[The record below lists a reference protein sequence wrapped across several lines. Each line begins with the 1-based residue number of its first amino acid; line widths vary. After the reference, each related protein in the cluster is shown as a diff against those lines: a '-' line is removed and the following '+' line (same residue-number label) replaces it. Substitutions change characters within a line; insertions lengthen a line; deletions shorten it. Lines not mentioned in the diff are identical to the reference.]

1 MFRIGLGQDTHKF
14 DLKSKKP
21 LVLGGIKIPKEIPMK
36 ANSDGDVILHSLFN
50 ALSSAV
56 GKESI
61 GKYADP
67 LCLEQKITDSKE
79 YIKIALKLV
88 KKSEYKINNISIAV
102 EAKKPR
108 ITWKQQ
114 DEMKKVIS
122 KLLKIRSNAVG
133 ITFTSGEKLTPF
145 GQGKGIQVFSIISLE
160 K

>member
-1 MFRIGLGQDTHKF
+1 MFKIGLGQDTHRF
-14 DLKSKKP
+14 DPKSKKP
-21 LVLGGIKIPKEIPMK
+21 LVLGGVKIPKETPMK

-67 LCLEQKITDSKE
+67 MCLEQKITDSKE
-79 YIKIALKLV
+79 YIKVALNLV
-88 KKSEYKINNISIAV
+88 KKAGYKANNVSIAV

-108 ITWKQQ
+108 ITWEQQ

-122 KLLKIRSNAVG
+122 KLLRIKPNSVG

-145 GQGKGIQVFSIISLE
+145 GQGKGIQVFSIVSL
-160 K
+160 KK